1 MQILLPLGLLALGLF
16 TGTAADAR
24 IHRDRSEV
32 RAFQKAKPCPATGL
46 SRGRCDGWQ
55 VDHIT
60 PLCAGGADHR
70 SNMQWLA
77 VDDHKWKTF
86 LDVRACRKARQA
98 EPPDANS

>member
-1 MQILLPLGLLALGLF
+1 MRFLPIVGFLALLAA
-16 TGTAADAR
+16 TGADAR
-24 IHRDRSEV
+24 TPRDRAEV
-32 RAFQKAKPCPATGL
+32 RAFQKANPCPATGL

-86 LDVRACRKARQA
+86 LDVRACRKARRAAQ
-98 EPPDANS
+98 P